1 MSVNLIILLLISPLV
16 GFLINGLFGR
26 WLRNTEKLSGWIACL
41 AVLVSLICSVIVFT
55 HVKGGAELNQTLY
68 QWIAAESHEYS
79 KTELGSGESAT
90 PLFEW
95 ITGNFAFNIGFHVD
109 SLTAVM
115 LLIITG
121 IGFLIHVYS
130 IGYMHGD
137 PGYTRYFA
145 YLNLFVFAM
154 LILVLADNYLMM
166 FVGWEGVGL
175 CSYLLIGFWYEKK
188 SATDAGKKAFI
199 VNRIGDFGFLL
210 GMFTLFAAFGTLDFI
225 PIFEQAEFFE
235 RAESTGSNLVF
246 GASTL
251 AVATLLL
258 FVGAVGKS
266 AQIPLYVWLPDA
278 MEGPTPVSALIHAAT
293 MVTAGVYMV
302 ARSSVLFDLAGTGD
316 VVAWIGVLTA
326 AFAAIMA
333 LAANDIKRVLA
344 YSTVSQLGYMFVGV
358 GIGAYASGIFHL
370 MTHAFFKGLMFLTA
384 GSVMHAMSN
393 ELDMRRMG
401 GLRSK
406 LPITHITFLVG
417 ALAISGFPLL
427 SGFWSKDEILHSAW
441 EKGHP
446 IIYVIGLVTA
456 FLTAFYMF
464 RLIFGTFY
472 GKSRVDSQVHPHE
485 SPPIMWVPLAILAI
499 PSALIGLALL
509 SWKGHDSAFH
519 HFIGGVFSHHG
530 EKAAHHADNVL
541 LFMAIS
547 SIVGIAGIALAWVK
561 YRDWTPLAQP
571 QSAIHKLAAEKFYVD
586 EIYNAVFVQPIKKVS
601 QFVLWRG
608 LDVSIIDGTVNGV
621 AFVVRTV
628 GGSLRRFQTGVVQSY
643 IVSMVIGII
652 IFLAYYLFI
661 R

>member
-1 MSVNLIILLLISPLV
+1 MSVNLIILLLISPLA
-16 GFLINGLFGR
+16 GFLINGLFGK
-26 WLRNTEKLSGWIACL
+26 WLRNAEKLSGWIACFAIL
-41 AVLVSLICSVIVFT
+41 ISLICSVVAFI
-55 HVKGGAELNQTLY
+55 HIQDGAEINLTLY
-68 QWIAAESHEYS
+68 EWIAAESHEYS
-79 KTELGSGESAT
+79 KIKLGTDQSPT
-90 PLFEW
+90 TLFEW
-95 ITGNFAFNIGFHVD
+95 ITGRFAFNIGIHVD

-225 PIFEQAEFFE
+225 PIFEG
-235 RAESTGSNLVF
+235 AESGGFNQVF

-316 VVAWIGVLTA
+316 AVAWVGVLTA
-326 AFAAIMA
+326 VFAAVMA

-393 ELDMRRMG
+393 ELDLRKMG

-406 LPITHITFLVG
+406 LPITHVTFLVG

-446 IIYVIGLVTA
+446 IIYVIGLITA

-464 RLIFGTFY
+464 RLIFGHFTENRVLIRTFIRT
-472 GKSRVDSQVHPHE
+472 SR
-485 SPPIMWVPLAILAI
+485 L
-499 PSALIGLALL
+499 PSCG
-509 SWKGHDSAFH
+509 
-519 HFIGGVFSHHG
+519 
-530 EKAAHHADNVL
+530 
-541 LFMAIS
+541 
-547 SIVGIAGIALAWVK
+547 
-561 YRDWTPLAQP
+561 R
-571 QSAIHKLAAEKFYVD
+571 
-586 EIYNAVFVQPIKKVS
+586 
-601 QFVLWRG
+601 LWRF
-608 LDVSIIDGTVNGV
+608 LP
-621 AFVVRTV
+621 F
-628 GGSLRRFQTGVVQSY
+628 RRRS
-643 IVSMVIGII
+643 
-652 IFLAYYLFI
+652 
-661 R
+661 